1 MKRIPTLLVVVVLT
15 AGSAQGGAIE
25 SACNK
30 LPSSSNP
37 SLCSCIQRVAD
48 TKLNRSD
55 QRLAAK
61 FFADP
66 HLAQETRQSNN
77 QSKEK
82 FWLRYK
88 DWGQTAATTCST

>member
-1 MKRIPTLLVVVVLT
+1 MKRIPTLLAVAVLT
-15 AGSAQGGAIE
+15 AGTAQGGTIE
-25 SACNK
+25 TACNK
-30 LPSSSNP
+30 SPRSSSP

-88 DWGQTAATTCST
+88 DWGYTAAKTCSS